1 MVLGGKQKLKKE
13 LCFALTDMTRKPER
27 GEVFC
32 LQVCMQRG
40 QCGQRAG
47 GGEGGEGVGG
57 GRGRE
62 GKAGG
67 AMSEKRIRD

>member
-1 MVLGGKQKLKKE
+1 MGEAKVKKE
-13 LCFALTDMTRKPER
+13 LCSLTDMARKPER

-47 GGEGGEGVGG
+47 SGEGGEGLGG
-57 GRGRE
+57 GRGRGSE

-67 AMSEKRIRD
+67 AMSEKRIRN